1 VAEVVEYLLC
11 KLKALSSNSSPIKK
25 KKKKPMDAFIDAC
38 HLYPELISVVV
49 GVEGGL

>member
-1 VAEVVEYLLC
+1 
-11 KLKALSSNSSPIKK
+11 
-25 KKKKPMDAFIDAC
+25 MDAFIDAC